1 MTSILVID
9 DEPGIRA
16 TVRDILADEGY
27 RVEVA
32 EDAVVGLELLENLSP
47 DLILLDIWLP
57 RLGGIEALAELRK
70 RRPGIEVVVI
80 SGHATIDMAVR
91 TLKLGAFDFIEKPL
105 SIDRLLSTCRNA
117 LSLVDLRK
125 ENKALR
131 KTAAAEEDIIGDS
144 IASRAIRDLIDQAA
158 DSEVRVLITGENGT
172 GKELAA
178 RRIHRLSP
186 RATKPFVAVNCAAIP
201 ETLIESE
208 LFGHEKGAFTD
219 ARARRLGRFEAADGG
234 TLFLDEVADL
244 SLAAQ
249 AKLLRALQEM
259 TFERV
264 GGEMTLHVDV
274 RILAAT
280 NKDIRAEIA
289 AGRFRED
296 LYFRLAVVPINMPTL
311 RERPGDIPLLARAFL
326 GEGRQLSPEAAALL
340 SARSW
345 PGNARELRNAMERL
359 RVLCDDNPIGA
370 EAVDRVL
377 GAASSGAARPKCDLP
392 GRFLDRGLSDARELF
407 ERDYISYK
415 LAENGYN
422 VARTAEAVGA
432 YPSGLHARIRK
443 LGIETGK

>member
-70 RRPGIEVVVI
+70 RRPGIEVIVI

-125 ENKALR
+125 ENKELR
-131 KTAAAEEDIIGDS
+131 KTVASEEDIIGDS
-144 IASRAIRDLIDQAA
+144 IASRAIRELIDQAA
-158 DSEVRVLITGENGT
+158 DSEARVLITGENGT

-264 GGEMTLHVDV
+264 GGEMTIHVNV

-280 NKDIRAEIA
+280 NKDIMAEIA

-326 GEGRQLSPEAAALL
+326 GEERQLSLEAATLL
-340 SARSW
+340 SAWSW

-370 EAVDRVL
+370 EAVERVL
-377 GAASSGAARPKCDLP
+377 GAPSSMAARPKSDLP
-392 GRFLDRGLSDARELF
+392 DRFLDRGLSDARELF

-415 LAENGYN
+415 LEENGYN